1 MPPGGSSAGLA
12 FEDAIILSRILE
24 SASPD
29 IRSIDEAFSR
39 YDAIRRPRVTEH
51 YKQMAS
57 RWEGTKNRSWLVQKV
72 REFFVWAMLGFI
84 AKHNDANFGYDPMK
98 VSL

>member
-12 FEDAIILSRILE
+12 FEDAIILSRIL
-24 SASPD
+24 ASSPEN
-29 IRSIDEAFSR
+29 INEAFQQ
-39 YDAIRRPRVTEH
+39 YDSTRRPRVTEH

-57 RWEGTKNRSWLVQKV
+57 RWEGTKNRSWLVQKA
-72 REFFVWAMLGFI
+72 REMFVWVFLGFI
-84 AKHNDANFGYDPMK
+84 TKHNDENFGYNPMT